1 MFRKSAEIRG
11 SKMDCSIVALRREGQ
26 PSEVANLVAWLLSDG
41 SSFITG
47 TVQNIDGGKCVR
59 TLLSYE
65 FNKQSRIA
73 NIA

>member
-11 SKMDCSIVALRREGQ
+11 SKMDCSFIALRREGQ

-47 TVQNIDGGKCVR
+47 TVQNIDGGK
-59 TLLSYE
+59 
-65 FNKQSRIA
+65 
-73 NIA
+73 